1 MHSIIVSPD
10 LEKLKALIREEKAF
24 TVMDSEVRRLWG
36 AMLPEPDFTIESG
49 EEQKSLA
56 TAGRL
61 IEMLLEK
68 KAGRDAFLV
77 GIGGGVVCDIT
88 GFAASIYK
96 RGIRSGFVPT
106 TLLSQ
111 VDAAIG
117 GKNGVD
123 VAGVK
128 NAAGTITM
136 PEWVFICR
144 DFIRTLPQRDYLS
157 GAAEMLKSF
166 IIADREL
173 YLRAAAFFRNH
184 SSAVSLSDSAAA
196 EELGFLAGEAA
207 RIKCAVVERDPYEKG
222 ERRLLN
228 LGHTYGH
235 AIEMSGCGLSHGE
248 AVAAGIILAS
258 RLSCQ
263 KAGLP
268 AEEAEM
274 LESDF
279 AAIGLPTESPVPVEN
294 LNQLILNDKKRD
306 SQGLHF
312 IAIERIGKVSE
323 III

>member
-1 MHSIIVSPD
+1 MHSIIVSPE
-10 LEKLKALIREEKAF
+10 LEKLKELLKEEKAF

-36 AMLPEPDFTIESG
+36 GLLPEPGFTIESG
-49 EEQKSLA
+49 EEQKSLS
-56 TAGRL
+56 TVGRL
-61 IEMLLEK
+61 IGKLLEK

-96 RGIRSGFVPT
+96 RGVRFGFVPT

-123 VAGVK
+123 VGGVK

-136 PEWVFICR
+136 PDWVFICR
-144 DFIRTLPQRDYLS
+144 DFISTLPQREYLS

-184 SSAVSLSDSAAA
+184 NRTESLAESGAA

-222 ERRLLN
+222 GRRLLN

-258 RLSCQ
+258 RLSRQ
-263 KAGLP
+263 RAGLP
-268 AEEAEM
+268 AEDAEM

-294 LNQLILNDKKRD
+294 LNELILNDKKRD
-306 SQGLHF
+306 SEGLHF
-312 IAIERIGKVSE
+312 IVIERIGKVSE
-323 III
+323 ILK